1 MSTEKQAR
9 ERMVQQRQ
17 HDEHLQESMLSRAEA
32 EISNSSEAEVTPE
45 HARELM
51 TQQRQDKAHLQE
63 AMLNRAEAE
72 VGISCNPTP
81 PQEQA

>member
-17 HDEHLQESMLSRAEA
+17 HEEHVQESMLSRAEA
-32 EISNSSEAEVTPE
+32 ELSNPSDAEAVTPE
-45 HARELM
+45 QARELM
-51 TQQRQDKAHLQE
+51 AQQRHNDARLQE

-72 VGISCNPTP
+72 VGLSSNAASS
-81 PQEQA
+81 ED